1 MSLCFARG
9 TEAAFHSP
17 EERGRNLGRYAR
29 QSARDT
35 LDKEAGDEEAGDVAG
50 EEADGQHIGPVAS
63 LNTPDVRDKADRFVE
78 RAGMIG
84 RDALRCVIPVR
95 GALR

>member
-1 MSLCFARG
+1 MSLCSARG

-17 EERGRNLGRYAR
+17 DERGRNLGRSAR
-29 QSARDT
+29 QPARDT
-35 LDKEAGDEEAGDVAG
+35 LDEEAGDEEAGG
-50 EEADGQHIGPVAS
+50 HRIEPPAS